1 MSVISTGASGGLYAK
16 ALTDVI
22 GIGATINAAGQFVAA
37 TGPEIRRVTAT
48 PNGTISDF
56 GGSLALDVTNG
67 VLWVNTATNNVA
79 GTVWRVV
86 TLGSGS
92 SANALTRVFSNI
104 ANSTTLT
111 GNAGTQYFDVTATI
125 AANTLVSGSVVRI
138 TGSVFKNVAAPAAT
152 VITVEL
158 GGQTFSGNVAV
169 SSVASSRCYFDVQII
184 SRGAPGAAV
193 SCAGSGSVL
202 WPSLA
207 VSAGGNVANIATNGA
222 LVARVGFN
230 AAATEQAT
238 LETLTVSIA

>member
-16 ALTDVI
+16 ALTDVL
-22 GIGATINAAGQFVAA
+22 GIGATINAAGQFVAS
-37 TGPEIRRVTAT
+37 TGPEIRRVTAS

-67 VLWVNTATNNVA
+67 VVYVNTATGNVA

-86 TLGSGS
+86 ALSSGS
-92 SANALTRVFSNI
+92 SANALTRVFSNTVSSAI
-104 ANSTTLT
+104 LT
-111 GNAGTQYFDVTATI
+111 GNGGLQYFDVTATI
-125 AANTLVSGSVVRI
+125 PANTLVSGSTVRI
-138 TGSVFKNVAAPAAT
+138 TGSVLKGTAAGAT
-152 VITVEL
+152 TITIEL
-158 GGQTFSGNVAV
+158 GAQTFSGILAV
-169 SSVASSRCYFDVQII
+169 NAVNGTRCYFDVQII
-184 SRGAPGAAV
+184 SRAAPGAVV

-207 VSAGGNVANIATNGA
+207 VSAGGAIANLATNAA

-230 AAATEQAT
+230 AANTETAT